1 METLTIDL
9 INPKAKKL
17 LKDLMDLNLIS
28 IRKTESKSKLQSFF
42 DKTRTDCD
50 DEITMDEITA
60 EVKIVRKEM
69 YEEKL
74 KSIINN

>member
-28 IRKTESKSKLQSFF
+28 IRKTESKSKLKSLF
-42 DKTRTDCD
+42 DEIRTDCD
-50 DEITMDEITA
+50 DPITMEEIVA

>member
-28 IRKTESKSKLQSFF
+28 IRENEIKSPLRELL
-42 DKTRTDCD
+42 DKIRSNSDE
-50 DEITMDEITA
+50 EITMDEITA
-60 EVKIVRKEM
+60 EVKAVRRERYAKE
-69 YEEKL
+69 K
-74 KSIINN
+74 NNS